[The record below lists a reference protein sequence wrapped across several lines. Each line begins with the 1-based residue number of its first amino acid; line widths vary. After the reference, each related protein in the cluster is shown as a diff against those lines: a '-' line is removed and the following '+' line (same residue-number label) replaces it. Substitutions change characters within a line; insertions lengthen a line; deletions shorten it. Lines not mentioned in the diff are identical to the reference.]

1 MALEQYIVRELKR
14 DIKYLIQKV
23 ADLEQK
29 IDELHLKVIRSG
41 LKLTQ
46 KSYTL
51 SHDASGDVYTESK
64 KMQDELE
71 PIDDSKTDETF
82 KRYAGYREWNKTHDS
97 YKILYSPHGQ
107 DEYGKKIKDD

>member
-23 ADLEQK
+23 ADLEQN
-29 IDELHLKVIRSG
+29 IAELHLKVIRSG
-41 LKLTQ
+41 LNLTQ

-71 PIDDSKTDETF
+71 PIDDPFE
-82 KRYAGYREWNKTHDS
+82 RNKAYIEHRKEFPYYPD
-97 YKILYSPHGQ
+97 KNKERCPHN
-107 DEYGKKIKDD
+107 

>member
-1 MALEQYIVRELKR
+1 MGLEQYIVRELKE
-14 DIKYLIQKV
+14 DIKYLIKKV
-23 ADLEQK
+23 TEIEKK
-29 IDELHLKVIRSG
+29 IDELKPVEKV
-41 LKLTQ
+41 
-46 KSYTL
+46 YTL

-71 PIDDSKTDETF
+71 PIDDSRADETF

-107 DEYGKKIKDD
+107 DEHGKKIKDG

>member
-29 IDELHLKVIRSG
+29 LEEAHP
-41 LKLTQ
+41 TQ
-46 KSYTL
+46 KP
-51 SHDASGDVYTESK
+51 VTESQ

-71 PIDDSKTDETF
+71 PIDEPDPSSPEGTF
-82 KRYAGYREWNKTHDS
+82 KRYEGYREWDKTHDN
-97 YKILYSPHGQ
+97 YKDL
-107 DEYGKKIKDD
+107 K